1 MLRITNSAT
10 TGQAAQEA
18 GQMRP
23 SKAHISAL
31 CLIFDYL
38 KKNQNSYHGKIKT
51 LLNFLFLILQF
62 RLPFIFSYMWCVEK
76 VSCFFDLASPNVSID
91 DV

>member
-1 MLRITNSAT
+1 MCT
-10 TGQAAQEA
+10 
-18 GQMRP
+18 
-23 SKAHISAL
+23 SKAYISGL
-31 CLIFDYL
+31 FLIFDYL

-76 VSCFFDLASPNVSID
+76 VSCFFDLASPRVSID
-91 DV
+91 NV

>member
-1 MLRITNSAT
+1 MAELRPGWGVLRIANSAT

-31 CLIFDYL
+31 C
-38 KKNQNSYHGKIKT
+38 T
-51 LLNFLFLILQF
+51 LFNI
-62 RLPFIFSYMWCVEK
+62 
-76 VSCFFDLASPNVSID
+76 
-91 DV
+91 